1 MAQPSPNAP
10 RIESTAGTGG
20 TEMRDIGVDVRAP
33 EGEWDGSDNC
43 PFYGSLRVRG
53 QIIEGTVS
61 SSEMTDSI
69 VVERE
74 TSRYM
79 KKYERYEKRTR
90 RYSAHLPTCIGG
102 VSHGDKVRIME
113 CRPLSKTVKFC
124 VIEKEASE

>member
-10 RIESTAGTGG
+10 RIESTAGIGG

>member
-1 MAQPSPNAP
+1 MKKP
-10 RIESTAGTGG
+10 RN
-20 TEMRDIGVDVRAP
+20 IGVKVEDP
-33 EGEWDGSDNC
+33 KGEWDGSDNC

-53 QIIEGTVS
+53 QIIEGTVFS
-61 SSEMTDSI
+61 SGMTDSI

-90 RYSAHLPTCIGG
+90 RYSAHLPTCIGD
-102 VSHGDKVRIME
+102 VSHGDTVRIME

-124 VIEKEASE
+124 VIEKGVSE

>member
-1 MAQPSPNAP
+1 MSAL
-10 RIESTAGTGG
+10 G
-20 TEMRDIGVDVRAP
+20 
-33 EGEWDGSDNC
+33 
-43 PFYGSLRVRG
+43 
-53 QIIEGTVS
+53 
-61 SSEMTDSI
+61 MTDSI

-90 RYSAHLPTCIGG
+90 RYAAHLPTCIGG
-102 VSHGDKVRIME
+102 VSRGDRVRIME